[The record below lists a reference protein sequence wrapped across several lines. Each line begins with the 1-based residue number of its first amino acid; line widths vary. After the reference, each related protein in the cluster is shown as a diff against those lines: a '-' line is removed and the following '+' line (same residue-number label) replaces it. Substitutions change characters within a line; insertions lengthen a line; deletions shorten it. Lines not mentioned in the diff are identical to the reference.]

1 MWRRLVVRLFASR
14 LDRQLACGLP
24 PETNGLVAA
33 RAHYLVSPLTRRDL
47 AEHWQAV
54 MAGADRPPVMRDP
67 RVPLCRDRIAGARD
81 EVHAMLRDLVAP
93 LPVAARGV
101 AMVGLLLHDGAGPLY
116 NRRSETDLGA
126 ALRAAAAQLDPAM
139 ALAPPG

>member
-1 MWRRLVVRLFASR
+1 MWRRLLVRLFASR
-14 LDRQLACGLP
+14 LDGRLACGLP

-47 AEHWQAV
+47 AEHWRAV
-54 MAGADRPPVMRDP
+54 LARVDRPPVMRDP
-67 RVPLCRDRIAGARD
+67 RVPLCHDRIAAAQD

-93 LPVAARGV
+93 APVAARGV
-101 AMVGLLLHDGAGPLY
+101 AMAGLLLRDGAGPLY
-116 NRRSETDLGA
+116 NHRSETDLGT

-139 ALAPPG
+139 ALAPSG